1 MDFPELQALV
11 ERALADGKLTQL
23 EMDEIMTAIMA
34 DDVVSASEME
44 ILDLIERKILENEI
58 ELS

>member
-1 MDFPELQALV
+1 MDLPELQALV
-11 ERALADGKLTQL
+11 ERALADGKLTQS

-44 ILDLIERKILENEI
+44 ILDFIERKILENEI